1 MDRIGEDLYISNMAT
16 QSSDRTAVDTI
27 SARTAERAIASYNLF
42 GESADLPDVVHCE
55 TIAARSVLH
64 DWEFRPHRHARL
76 HQLLLVTHGGGA
88 AHLEGSSASLG
99 PKALV
104 NVPMGSVHAFSFRP
118 GTHGWVVTL
127 AGEMLDEVLARASD
141 VRRALAR
148 AAVVRAKGRIATQM
162 EMIAAE
168 FDGRSYAR
176 AQVLRG
182 LTSALLGL
190 VARHLVDEAPA
201 VDWAVDA
208 ASNPASDPACDR
220 AGHPAGKPA
229 ARKVP
234 AEAPLLARFEAL
246 IEAHFIERW
255 GVADYAR
262 ALAVTPTHLSRVAR
276 QATGQPA
283 SRLVDDRLIREARR
297 QLVYTNLQVAT
308 IAYALGYADPAHFS
322 RVFSRATGLSPRAF
336 RDRR

>member
-1 MDRIGEDLYISNMAT
+1 MDRNGEDLYISNMHT
-16 QSSDRTAVDTI
+16 QSFCEAAGDAI

-55 TIAARSVLH
+55 TIATRSVLH

-76 HQLLLVTHGGGA
+76 HQLLLVTHGGGS
-88 AHLEGSSASLG
+88 AHLEGSAAPLG

-118 GTHGWVVTL
+118 GTQGWVVTL

-148 AAVVRAKGRIATQM
+148 AAVVRAEGRIATQM

-168 FDGRSYAR
+168 FGGRSYAR

-190 VARHLVDEAPA
+190 VARHLVD
-201 VDWAVDA
+201 DA
-208 ASNPASDPACDR
+208 QAADRAFDQAGDR
-220 AGHPAGKPA
+220 AGGHAGKQ
-229 ARKVP
+229 ARGRAP
-234 AEAPLLARFEAL
+234 AETPLLARFEAL
-246 IEAHFIERW
+246 IEAHFIEHW

-262 ALAVTPTHLSRVAR
+262 TLAVTPTHLSRVAR

-283 SRLVDDRLIREARR
+283 SRLVDDRVIREARR